1 MAMAKPH
8 GRARDELI
16 RMIDEAIEPFDIAGL
31 RDRSRRDWY
40 PALAEDLVANA
51 SKLQATAGEV
61 DALLERCGFR
71 TSGQA

>member
-1 MAMAKPH
+1 MAMARPH
-8 GRARDELI
+8 GRARDELMK
-16 RMIDEAIEPFDIAGL
+16 MIDAAIEPFDIAGL

-61 DALLERCGFR
+61 DALLERSGFR